1 MKQNESAFNKS
12 QTGHATFGEHVL
24 KFICVEESLFFEPP
38 CEEKISPN
46 YQEIRK
52 IGEITGFDW

>member
-12 QTGHATFGEHVL
+12 QTGHATFGEHVF

-38 CEEKISPN
+38 VRRLKKS
-46 YQEIRK
+46 
-52 IGEITGFDW
+52 GEITGFDW